1 MRELLL
7 SLYFIAGTAQ
17 AADTGRYQA
26 IAMDGDSPARTGNR
40 VLIIDTQDGHVWTW
54 GGNEL
59 MPDSGSGR
67 HYGPAF
73 IYQGKVRPGS
83 KPGEFIESQTK

>member
-7 SLYFIAGTAQ
+7 SLYFIACAAH
-17 AADTGRYQA
+17 AADSGRYQA
-26 IAMDGDSPARTGNR
+26 IAMEGDSPARTGNR
-40 VLIIDTQDGHVWTW
+40 VLIIDTQEGHVWTW

-59 MPDSGSGR
+59 MPDTGSGR

-83 KPGEFIESQTK
+83 NSGEFIESQTK

>member
-1 MRELLL
+1 MRKLPLF
-7 SLYFIAGTAQ
+7 LYFILCAAQ
-17 AADTGRYQA
+17 AADSGRYQA
-26 IAMDGDSPARTGNR
+26 IAMERDSPARTGNR

-59 MPDSGSGR
+59 MPDTGSGR

-83 KPGEFIESQTK
+83 KPGEFIESRTQ